1 MILLE
6 RKSLIDSARCKGEA
20 GSILILATIVILV
33 LFAFMGLSLDASYM
47 HYHKR
52 SMQTAADAAAV
63 SGANQILRAQSTDS
77 VIASARDDAKR
88 NGFQHGTNN
97 IDVAVYRPPQNG
109 ARAGNPTFVEVIVSH
124 RQPTWFMRAIGIND
138 AQIKA
143 RAVAGPV
150 GESSACVYALNRDS
164 SSNNNGVFVNGS
176 VNATVGCGVYS
187 NSNFRSVGGGCLSAP
202 EVSYVG
208 TYNNGSCAEANSP
221 SVPVVDPML
230 GRYTIPPYG
239 SCNYNNFKV
248 LAGQAAVLS
257 PGVYCGGITATA
269 NSIASI
275 TFEPGLYYLVG
286 GGMQI
291 NTAAPVTGVDVTFV
305 NTYPVGL
312 LQKYVGIAING
323 GANISLKA
331 PTSGPY
337 LGLLFYQD
345 PTVIW
350 TSSNASQMAGGGGS
364 TYHGIIYMP
373 TTDLIYSGG
382 TTGGLNQ
389 TNGYTILL
397 AYNIEMKGGTTIG
410 SDYSTIGG
418 SNPFRLAA
426 FVE

>member
-1 MILLE
+1 M
-6 RKSLIDSARCKGEA
+6 
-20 GSILILATIVILV
+20 LA

-52 SMQTAADAAAV
+52 RMQTAADAAAV
-63 SGANQILRAQSTDS
+63 SGANQILRAQGTDS
-77 VIASARDDAKR
+77 VIAAARDDAKR
-88 NGFQHGTNN
+88 NGFEHGANN
-97 IDVAVYRPPQNG
+97 IEVAVYRPPQSG
-109 ARAGNPTFVEVIVSH
+109 PRTGNPIFVEVVVSQS
-124 RQPTWFMRAIGIND
+124 QPTWFMRAVGINES
-138 AQIKA
+138 QIRA
-143 RAVAGPV
+143 RAVAGPI

-164 SSNNNGVFVNGS
+164 SSTNNGVFVNGS

-187 NSNFRSVGGGCLSAP
+187 NANFRSIGGGCLSAP

-208 TYNNGSCAEANSP
+208 TYNNGECAEENSP
-221 SVPVVDPML
+221 GVPVVDPML
-230 GRYTIPPYG
+230 GRYTIPPFG
-239 SCNYNNFKV
+239 SCDYNNFKV
-248 LAGQAAVLS
+248 LSHENAILS

-269 NSIASI
+269 NSIGSI
-275 TFEPGLYYLVG
+275 TFQPGLYYLVG

-291 NTAAPVTGVDVTFV
+291 STSAPVTGVDVTFI
-305 NTYPVGL
+305 NTYPAG
-312 LQKYVGIAING
+312 QPNRYEGIKING

-337 LGLLFYQD
+337 TGLLVYQD
-345 PTVIW
+345 PTISW
-350 TSSNASQMAGGGGS
+350 NSINGSQMGGGGGS
-364 TYHGIIYMP
+364 TYHGIIYLP

-382 TTGGLNQ
+382 TTGALNQ

-397 AYNIEMKGGTTIG
+397 AYNIELKGGSSIG